1 MRFITYLNNLIRLFQ
16 LPKAHR
22 QVVFYSEGKNYWTH
36 LESLVNELLNTTEI
50 NVCYIS
56 SGSDDP
62 GLQVQHPR
70 YKAFITDEGFFRN
83 WLFANIETEVLVMT
97 MPDLHQFQV
106 KRSKYPVHYIYV
118 QHSLVS
124 LHMAYR
130 KGAFDYFDTIFCA
143 GPHHYEEVRAM
154 ETKYNLPGKNLV
166 KYGYPRLDSIKA
178 EYKNSLAELKR
189 DKNTLHALLA
199 PSWGS
204 NGTIESGLG
213 LKVVDNLIKRNIKI
227 TLRPHPQTVKFAR
240 KKVMEIID
248 KYKSNALFDY
258 EFNMSTQ
265 TSLLKSDFMISDWSG
280 AALDYALA
288 LNKPVVFL
296 DVPKKINNPDYHSL
310 GIEPIEERLRNTIGV
325 IALDYNNFMELLDF
339 ERKINP
345 GDYVYNELES
355 ARYGTNYIKNLLSK
369 KEVDNLSHV

>member
-1 MRFITYLNNLIRLFQ
+1 MKFIRYLNNLIRLFQ
-16 LPKAHR
+16 LSKAHR
-22 QVVFYSEGKNYWTH
+22 QVVFYSEGRNYWTH

-50 NVCYIS
+50 NICYIS

-62 GLQVQHPR
+62 GLNLKHPR
-70 YKAFITDEGFFRN
+70 YNAFITDEGFFRN
-83 WLFANIETEVLVMT
+83 WLFANIETDVLIMT

-143 GPHHYEEVRAM
+143 GPHHYDEIRAM
-154 ETKYNLPGKNLV
+154 ETQYNLPGKNLV

-178 EYKNSLAELKR
+178 EYKNSLKELKR

-204 NGTIESGLG
+204 YGTIESGLG
-213 LKVVDNLIKRNIKI
+213 LKIVDSLIMKNIKV

-240 KKVMEIID
+240 KK
-248 KYKSNALFDY
+248 
-258 EFNMSTQ
+258 
-265 TSLLKSDFMISDWSG
+265 
-280 AALDYALA
+280 
-288 LNKPVVFL
+288 
-296 DVPKKINNPDYHSL
+296 
-310 GIEPIEERLRNTIGV
+310 
-325 IALDYNNFMELLDF
+325 
-339 ERKINP
+339 
-345 GDYVYNELES
+345 
-355 ARYGTNYIKNLLSK
+355 
-369 KEVDNLSHV
+369 